1 MARSQLDFTMVDLAK
16 LYPAATPETCRP
28 ALPRPRAH
36 RGTNGGQVLDRR
48 RCHRVA
54 LQQFDDVT
62 GPSASSRPPRP
73 RRRTA
78 TPASASLQLGAP
90 PVASWR
96 SRYSCLFS
104 DPRRAR
110 SGYYLLPRTLSWLS
124 NTCEQDAQAAR
135 PSSARTMRQRG
146 GLRLPRRMT
155 LTLGRWAR
163 SHPPGLQG
171 PQLRRPPL
179 ALPYR

>member
-62 GPSASSRPPRP
+62 GPSASARPPRP

-90 PVASWR
+90 P
-96 SRYSCLFS
+96 SR
-104 DPRRAR
+104 
-110 SGYYLLPRTLSWLS
+110 
-124 NTCEQDAQAAR
+124 
-135 PSSARTMRQRG
+135 RG
-146 GLRLPRRMT
+146 GAGTHACSVIRD
-155 LTLGRWAR
+155 GRGRAIT
-163 SHPPGLQG
+163 SYPEPCPG
-171 PQLRRPPL
+171 
-179 ALPYR
+179 